1 MVNNEIEQTDLAPKK
16 LGSGQESQL
25 ASKDTSHPGV
35 EEPELSASQAA
46 GQPKSQEKPHKQ
58 RNTGNIL
65 QQIGINMLMVGLL
78 ALLGFLI
85 WQRFS
90 QNGQEL
96 ALASVPEGQTDGG
109 SGGPIQELATG
120 PGAGAI
126 ALHPLATPAIPYMSG
141 VSRLTNVRTIIPSR
155 PRVEVITYTVEAG
168 DTLFSIANNYSLK
181 PETVLWGNYEVLE
194 DNPHLL
200 KPNQVLNILPVDG
213 IYYQWKEGD
222 NLSNVAQTF
231 KVNSKAVINYSGNNF
246 DLTEIDEAGT
256 MIEPGQWL
264 IIPGGQR
271 EIRDWGPP
279 AITRQNPASAR
290 YYGEG
295 HCGTI
300 VEGAYG
306 TGTFI
311 WPTTDR
317 TISGY
322 QYNPPIHPAIDIGG
336 QVGNPI
342 YASDSGVVVY
352 AGWSDYGYGYL
363 IVIDHGN
370 GWQSAYAHLSAVAVT
385 CGQSVYQ
392 GGYIGALGSTGNS
405 SGPHL
410 HFELVIN
417 GVKVN
422 PFDYAY

>member
-1 MVNNEIEQTDLAPKK
+1 MV
-16 LGSGQESQL
+16 
-25 ASKDTSHPGV
+25 
-35 EEPELSASQAA
+35 
-46 GQPKSQEKPHKQ
+46 
-58 RNTGNIL
+58 
-65 QQIGINMLMVGLL
+65 MVGVL
-78 ALLGFLI
+78 ALLGFLV

-90 QNGQEL
+90 GNGQEL
-96 ALASVPEGQTDGG
+96 ALASNLEPQNQTG
-109 SGGPIQELATG
+109 SGGPFQEA
-120 PGAGAI
+120 AAE
-126 ALHPLATPAIPYMSG
+126 PLNISLDPYATPVVPYTQG
-141 VSRLTNVRTIIPSR
+141 VNRLTDVRTIIPAR
-155 PRVEVITYTVEAG
+155 ARVEVTTYTVKAG
-168 DTLFSIANNYSLK
+168 DTLFSIANHFGLK

-200 KPNQVLNILPVDG
+200 KPDQVLNILPTDG
-213 IYYQWKEGD
+213 IYYEWKEGD

-231 KVNSKAVINYSGNNF
+231 KVNNQVVINYSGNNF
-246 DLTEIDEAGT
+246 DLTQVDDAGST
-256 MIEPGQWL
+256 IEPGQWL

-271 EIRDWGPP
+271 DIKDWGPP

-300 VEGAYG
+300 SQGAYG
-306 TGTFI
+306 TGTFV

-317 TISGY
+317 SISGY
-322 QYNPPIHPAIDIGG
+322 PYNPPIHPAIDIGG
-336 QVGNPI
+336 QIGNPI

-352 AGWSDYGYGYL
+352 SGWSNYGYGYL

-370 GWQSAYAHLSAVAVT
+370 GWQSAYAHLSAVAVG

-417 GVKVN
+417 GAKVN
-422 PFDYAY
+422 PLDYAY